1 LFEAV
6 HRETQGKEEN
16 WGTELQDAIRGKKA
30 FGRQIR
36 WVKVKDQVI
45 EPIFFSSGAHEY
57 NSPRPLM
64 MECKAMSARTT
75 HYATPSATTGATP
88 SATQFATKFPKAV
101 IFDAY
106 GTLFDVHSVVAAAEQ
121 MFPGHGDALS
131 QLWRLKQIEYT
142 QLRTLSDPAGAR
154 YRPFWDIT
162 LDALRYAARRLNLPL
177 TGACEKRLMDEY
189 ACLSAYPDVL
199 PLLRRLRTL
208 HEGRKDGTRIG
219 LAILSNGNPQMLD
232 IAVKSAGMS
241 GLFDHV
247 LSVDAVRAYKPAA
260 AAYAL
265 GTAAFGAA
273 ARDMVFVSSNG
284 WDAAGAA
291 WFGYTTFW
299 INRQRLPAEEL
310 GVAPHGTGSGMADLA
325 AFIETAAPAERS
337 RPRPSPG
344 A

>member
-1 LFEAV
+1 
-6 HRETQGKEEN
+6 
-16 WGTELQDAIRGKKA
+16 
-30 FGRQIR
+30 
-36 WVKVKDQVI
+36 
-45 EPIFFSSGAHEY
+45 
-57 NSPRPLM
+57 M
-64 MECKAMSARTT
+64 
-75 HYATPSATTGATP
+75 SATTTIHY
-88 SATQFATKFPKAV
+88 PKAV

-121 MFPGHGDALS
+121 MFPAHGEALS

-154 YRPFWDIT
+154 YKPFWDIT

-177 TGACEKRLMDEY
+177 TGAGEKRLMDEY
-189 ACLSAYPDVL
+189 ACLSAFPDVL
-199 PLLRRLRTL
+199 PALRRLR
-208 HEGRKDGTRIG
+208 EPREDGTRLG

-232 IAVKSAGMS
+232 IAVKSAGMN

-260 AAYAL
+260 AAYAM
-265 GTAAFGAA
+265 GTAAFDCAP
-273 ARDMVFVSSNG
+273 RDIVFVSSNG
-284 WDAAGAA
+284 WDAAGAG

-310 GVAPHGTGSGMADLA
+310 GVPPHGTGGGMAELSTFIA
-325 AFIETAAPAERS
+325 AILDTAATAERS

>member
-1 LFEAV
+1 
-6 HRETQGKEEN
+6 
-16 WGTELQDAIRGKKA
+16 
-30 FGRQIR
+30 
-36 WVKVKDQVI
+36 
-45 EPIFFSSGAHEY
+45 
-57 NSPRPLM
+57 M
-64 MECKAMSARTT
+64 
-75 HYATPSATTGATP
+75 SATTTPLATAI
-88 SATQFATKFPKAV
+88 SFPKAV

-121 MFPGHGDALS
+121 MFPGQGEALS

-177 TGACEKRLMDEY
+177 TGAGEKRLMDEY
-189 ACLSAYPDVL
+189 ACLSAFPDVL
-199 PLLRRLRTL
+199 PVLRRLREP
-208 HEGRKDGTRIG
+208 HENGTRTG

-265 GTAAFGAA
+265 GTTAFDAAPGE
-273 ARDMVFVSSNG
+273 MVFVSSNG
-284 WDAAGAA
+284 WDAAGAG

-310 GVAPHGTGSGMADLA
+310 GVAPHGTGGGMAELA
-325 AFIETAAPAERS
+325 AFIETAAPAGRS